1 MEMNYM
7 TTGDRV
13 VNQIYE
19 TYDYDKFIG
28 TRDNRIDIYEE
39 PNTRDYRELKDS
51 IARYGGNISPIIV
64 RIEKNIFNNKNYYV
78 IVEGHHRYVACKNLG
93 LPLRYMI
100 CNDMNL
106 DMAIEMSDN
115 TKKYTLVD
123 LYERGLKHNVPLCL
137 LVDEILKSN
146 DVFAKD
152 KAIRLV
158 WVFMKSFKKYPCI
171 DIIKS
176 KLKTEE
182 GIEELKGIEIE
193 AKDVEK
199 LKLFIARYLEI
210 IRISESTK
218 DVRANIVGE
227 KFTTLSIT
235 SESICGFVG
244 VYDVL
249 DRNYDSW
256 LKSWKKVCKCKT
268 GIDRDIYNKITR
280 GKARLVKQGII
291 GVLGR

>member
-19 TYDYDKFIG
+19 TYEYDKFIG
-28 TRDNRIDIYEE
+28 TRDNRIDIYGE
-39 PNTRDYRELKDS
+39 PNTKDYRELKDS

-64 RIEKNIFNNKNYYV
+64 RIEKNIFNNKDYYV
-78 IVEGHHRYVACKNLG
+78 IVEGHHRYVACKSLG

-106 DMAIEMSDN
+106 DMAIELSDN
-115 TKKYTLVD
+115 TKAYTLVD

-137 LVDEILKSN
+137 LVDEILKAN

-158 WVFMKSFKKYPCI
+158 WVFMKSLKKYPSI
-171 DIIKS
+171 DIIRE
-176 KLKTEE
+176 KLKTEK

-210 IRISESTK
+210 IGISESTK

-227 KFTTLSIT
+227 KFKTLTIT
-235 SESICGFVG
+235 SETICGFIG
-244 VYDVL
+244 VYEVL
-249 DRNYDSW
+249 DRNYESW
-256 LKSWKKVCKCKT
+256 IKSWKKVCKCKT

-280 GKARLVKQGII
+280 GKANLVQQGITN
-291 GVLGR
+291 VLTR